1 MNWKMHSTHKQNQGG
16 NYSKNARLSGAEVLL
31 WKQREARIWHRNTT
45 QNIFIIKLSTKE
57 PHIKHIF
64 YELDRIQ
71 LLEKERGKQTD
82 RKKEVGRK
90 IKEGRTKMKKFNND
104 SDFIYHFF
112 QKFHFLSMRYKVCI
126 CYFFSAL
133 SSLEPLRVLR
143 PTFLRPMTVFKFLY
157 YLFTSL
163 ISTSQGLFNNQPKE

>member
-126 CYFFSAL
+126 CYFFISAMF
-133 SSLEPLRVLR
+133 SQ
-143 PTFLRPMTVFKFLY
+143 
-157 YLFTSL
+157 
-163 ISTSQGLFNNQPKE
+163 TSQSVTSNLPKAHDSVQIFILFVHVTHQYKPGFIQ